1 MKNLVLIFLCL
12 FASAFGAGAQKITLR
27 QQQAALQSVFQ
38 EIRRQSGYDFLYNE
52 QTMKYVKP
60 VNINVKN
67 ASIEQALDSALSG
80 SSLKY
85 AIFDKLVTVVRKDTL
100 RPAAVS
106 YTLQGTV
113 KDRMGN
119 PLPGASV
126 YISNYKLGASA
137 DNSGRYM
144 VSGLSSGSYVVLAQM
159 MGYQPASQGIVVNNK
174 PLHLDIVMDESVKEL
189 SEVVVRP
196 DIHRAERLRTFRE
209 SFLGTSENARK
220 CKIINPDVIRFD
232 YDISRHVLM
241 ATADDFLVIENNALG
256 YRVYYL
262 LEYFEHNEETS
273 YVHFYGYPYFEEM
286 EKDETR
292 RRRYQKKRR
301 LAYAGSPQHF
311 FSTLYRNT
319 SKIEGFLVNKMIKA
333 PNPERPSDEFIDKRI
348 KLFSENLR
356 KGIKVRRA
364 KDSLKYWLGKK
375 QLPDTVE
382 LLVRREVSLDSLVSQ
397 RSDHQKMMRFS
408 DALYIVYQNEKET
421 ADFMRHPEY
430 RIKRPGDLGRSQ
442 VSLAYQL
449 GKSVGFYENG
459 GLNDPGALLY
469 EGIWAYK
476 MVGDMLPL
484 DYSLPDD

>member
-1 MKNLVLIFLCL
+1 MKNVLLIIICL
-12 FASAFGAGAQKITLR
+12 FIFVIGAGAQKITLR
-27 QQQAALQSVFQ
+27 QQQAALKSVFK

-52 QTMKYVKP
+52 QSMKHTRP
-60 VNINVKN
+60 VSIDLRN
-67 ASIEQALDSALSG
+67 ASIRQVLDSALSG
-80 SSLKY
+80 SSLEY
-85 AIFDKLVTVVRKDTL
+85 TIFDKLVTVARKDTV
-100 RPAAVS
+100 RPVAHT

-137 DNSGRYM
+137 DSSGQYTI
-144 VSGLSSGSYVVLAQM
+144 SGLSPGNYIVLAQM
-159 MGYQPASQGIVVNNK
+159 IGYQPASQGIVVSNK
-174 PLHLDIVMDESVKEL
+174 PARLDLIMEESVNVL
-189 SEVVVRP
+189 NEVVVRA

-220 CKIINPDVIRFD
+220 CRILNPEVIRFD
-232 YDISRHVLM
+232 YDASRHILM

-262 LEYFEHNEETS
+262 LEYFERNEEAS
-273 YVHFYGYPYFEEM
+273 FVHFYGYPYFEEM
-286 EKDETR
+286 EKDEAR

-333 PNPERPSDEFIDKRI
+333 PNPERPSDDLIDRRI
-348 KLFSENLR
+348 KLFAENLR
-356 KGIKVRRA
+356 KGVKVRKA
-364 KDSLKYWLGKK
+364 KDSLEYWLGKK

-397 RSDHQKMMRFS
+397 KSDHQKVMHFS
-408 DALYIVYQNEKET
+408 DALYVVYEHEKESG
-421 ADFMRHPEY
+421 DFMRHPEY
-430 RIKRPGDLGRSQ
+430 HIKRPEDLGRSQ

-459 GLNDPGALLY
+459 GLSDPSALLY
-469 EGIWAYK
+469 EGMWAYK

-484 DYSLPDD
+484 DYILPF